1 MNQSDTNISIIK
13 LCDTIYNHPSEQS
26 RQIVEK
32 NCCWY
37 KPKILER
44 DPWCYLQFTH
54 TSNCNGDHFCLSIKK
69 LLFII
74 RIAGFFQ
81 IDFFFSS
88 FFIFFIHSNCYEIQF
103 FGTNYIQNQILLF
116 KSIFLE

>member
-81 IDFFFSS
+81 IDFFF
-88 FFIFFIHSNCYEIQF
+88 F
-103 FGTNYIQNQILLF
+103 LLF
-116 KSIFLE
+116 LFSLYILIVTRFNFLVPTIYKIRFYYSSQYF